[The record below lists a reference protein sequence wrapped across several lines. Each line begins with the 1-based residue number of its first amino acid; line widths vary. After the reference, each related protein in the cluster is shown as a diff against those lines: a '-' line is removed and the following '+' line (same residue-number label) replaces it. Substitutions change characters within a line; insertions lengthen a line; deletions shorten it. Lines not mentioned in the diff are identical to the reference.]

1 MAHIPPLIIDLA
13 IILAYAG
20 IITLIFKWIKQ
31 PVVLGYVIA
40 GIFAGPYFDFLP
52 SVTDN
57 DNITIWAEI
66 GVIFLLFG
74 LGLEFSFKKIV
85 NVGKAAIITATTN
98 ILFMLIIGYNVGLL
112 LGWTAI
118 DSIFLGGMLSMSS
131 TTIIIKAFED
141 LGLKKQKFTTL
152 VFGVLVVEDVV
163 GILLLVLLPTIALSK
178 NVDQVQLLESSLKLF
193 FFLALW
199 FVVGIYLVP
208 TFMKKIDRF
217 LNDEMLLIVSVALC
231 LGMVFLATTAGF
243 SVALGAFI
251 MGSILAESNVVERI
265 EQVIKPVRD
274 LFGAIFFVSVGMM
287 VNPEMFV
294 QYAGP
299 ILLITLIV
307 IVGKVFF
314 SCLGFML
321 SSQPLKTSIHC
332 GFSLAQVGEFAFI
345 IAALGMSIGVLSDF
359 VYPIIVAVSVITTF
373 TTPLMIKSADPVY
386 DKINA
391 ILPKSWK
398 EFLNRHTSSAPE
410 TRSEKSNWQRLFK
423 MYFSRLFLFS
433 IVLVGIMYISFTIL
447 QPIVQEKIPGLEGRI
462 ALTSIT
468 LLFMAPFLRALLLSR
483 NNMPEL
489 FFTLW
494 LEKKTNRL
502 PLIMLMSFRIVIAAF
517 FVMVVVHQLLTIHS
531 GVIIALVLLT
541 LVVLSRSRWLFS
553 QYMKIETQFLMN
565 LNRKQVE
572 HQQETMNSS
581 DSRVAD
587 DEEWLD
593 SSLVV
598 AQFRV
603 TDNSECA
610 EKLLSELL
618 FREHYAINVFKII
631 RDRHYIDVP
640 RGVEKISAGDVLLV
654 VGTEKQMRRFK
665 IAMTPKGVVEEAIAD
680 TEDYVI
686 SLREYI
692 LNQEKYSGR
701 NDAILLCCA
710 IPVEEAS
717 SLAGNS
723 INASDIRGKTKSLVV
738 GVERKSSLFVNP
750 EISFVFKEGDLIW
763 MVGEQ
768 KVISQDVCREML
780 LQSKSA

>member
-1 MAHIPPLIIDLA
+1 MSHIPPLIIDLV

-20 IITLIFKWIKQ
+20 VITLIFKWIKQ
-31 PVVLGYVIA
+31 PVVLGYVLA
-40 GIFAGPYFDFLP
+40 GILVGPYLDFLP

-85 NVGKAAIITATTN
+85 NVGKTAIITATTN
-98 ILFMLIIGYNVGLL
+98 ILFMLIIGYNLGLL

-118 DSIFLGGMLSMSS
+118 DSLFLGGMLSMSS

-141 LGLKKQKFTTL
+141 LGLKKQKFTNL

-163 GILLLVLLPTIALSK
+163 GILLLVLLPTIALSQ
-178 NVDQVQLLESSLKLF
+178 NVNQVELLESSLKLF
-193 FFLALW
+193 FFLILW

-208 TFMKKIDRF
+208 TFIKKINHL
-217 LNDEMLLIVSVALC
+217 LNDEILLIVSVAMC
-231 LGMVFLATTAGF
+231 LGMVLLATTAGF
-243 SVALGAFI
+243 STALGAFI
-251 MGSILAESNVVERI
+251 MGSILAETNVVERI
-265 EQVIKPVRD
+265 EQVIKPVKD

-287 VNPEMFV
+287 VDPEMFFT
-294 QYAGP
+294 YATP
-299 ILLITLIV
+299 IIIITIIV
-307 IVGKVFF
+307 IVGKISF

-345 IAALGMSIGVLSDF
+345 IAALGMSIGVLSDY

-373 TTPLMIKSADPVY
+373 TTPLMIKVADPVY
-386 DKINA
+386 NKLNT

-398 EFLNRHTSSAPE
+398 NFLNRNTSSDPE
-410 TRSEKSNWQRLFK
+410 TKIEKSNWQRLFK

-433 IVLVGIMYISFTIL
+433 IVIIGIIYVSFTIL
-447 QPIVQEKIPGLEGRI
+447 QPIIQQKIPNIEGRI
-462 ALTSIT
+462 FLTSIT

-483 NNMPEL
+483 YNMPEL

-502 PLIMLMSFRIVIAAF
+502 PLIMLMSFRILIAAF
-517 FVMVVVHQLLTIHS
+517 FVMLVVHQLLTIHA
-531 GVIIALVLLT
+531 GVIIAMVLIT
-541 LVVLSRSRWLFS
+541 LIVLSRSKWMFT

-572 HQQETMNSS
+572 HQQENMNPKYN
-581 DSRVAD
+581 RIAD

-598 AQFRV
+598 AQFV
-603 TDNSECA
+603 VEDNSECN
-610 EKLLSELL
+610 EKTLSELL
-618 FREHYAINVFKII
+618 FREHYAINIFKII
-631 RDRHYIDVP
+631 RDKHYIDVP
-640 RGVEKISAGDVLLV
+640 RGNEKIFQGDCLLAV
-654 VGTEKQMRRFK
+654 ATEKQMRRFK
-665 IAMTPKGVVEEAIAD
+665 LAMITKGIIQENISDSENYVV
-680 TEDYVI
+680 
-686 SLREYI
+686 SLREYV
-692 LNQEKYSGR
+692 LNQEKYNGR
-701 NDAILLCCA
+701 NDDILLCCA
-710 IPVEEAS
+710 IPVEETS

-723 INASDIRGKTKSLVV
+723 INDSDIRGKTKCLVV

-750 EISFVFKEGDLIW
+750 EVSFVFKVGDLVW

-768 KVISQDVCREML
+768 KIISQNVFHEML
-780 LQSKSA
+780 LQDKAT